1 MGNVVGKQFG
11 VVASKDY
18 NTALTE
24 SVKEGN
30 QGKFYLTENGGNG
43 FDNIT
48 AATDDSRNTLIVNGN
63 KIQGVST
70 SDINKLNTIGSAITD
85 SGFFNYK
92 TGVGY
97 FSQLPNSNDNVSVG
111 DVYTIYNDF
120 VLDGNKYPSWTNVVC
135 IDTSADSFTP
145 IKWTALG
152 SIMTI
157 GTFAN
162 SMRSNEQKI
171 DYYTVNDV
179 PISRFSLH
187 LSSGLRSEDGISISL
202 RLSTSSN
209 RGNAQVTDISGL
221 DVSDSGI
228 RLALATGYNQ
238 TFINGLITIGTDE
251 AKKGGLSIYGPAI
264 EDYLKESSYND
275 YINSLIDSK
284 LVIQ

>member
-92 TGVGY
+92 TGVEY

-162 SMRSNEQKI
+162 SMRSNEQEI

-187 LSSGLRSEDGISISL
+187 LSSGLRSDDGISISL
-202 RLSTSSN
+202 RLSTSS

-221 DVSDSGI
+221 DISDSGI

-251 AKKGGLSIYGPAI
+251 AEKGGLSIYGPAI